1 MNSLMRGMLDGVPVF
16 VEAVEAGGFARA
28 AERLSLS
35 RSAVGKTI
43 ARLEA
48 RLGVRLFHRSP
59 SSLSLTEDGQIYYER
74 CLRALEEL
82 RTGEA
87 LLESGRREVSGK
99 LKITMPLLFGRH
111 CAEPI
116 LLDLARQHP
125 ALELDLRF
133 SDSMVDLISE
143 RFDLAIRNHSPTE
156 DSGLSYRKIATQNK
170 VVCASPNYLAM
181 HGQPVHVDELA
192 RHEALVYWRNE
203 QVVGW
208 ILTNSNGV
216 IVEPTLKWRI
226 RFDSQE
232 AVADAAVRGAGIAC
246 LPGWLVRS
254 HVEAGR
260 LVPLLAEFSETWV
273 DTYAVWPAA
282 PYIPLRLSVVID
294 ALAENAGQ
302 IKSPFD
308 KNPQLP

>member
-1 MNSLMRGMLDGVPVF
+1 MSSLMRGMLDGVPVF

-28 AERLSLS
+28 AERLALS

-48 RLGVRLFHRSP
+48 RLGVRLFHRTT

-82 RTGEA
+82 RAGEA
-87 LLESGRREVSGK
+87 LIESGRREVSGR
-99 LKITMPLLFGRH
+99 LKITMPLLFGRY

-133 SDSMVDLISE
+133 SDSVVDLIGE
-143 RFDLAIRNHSPTE
+143 RFDLAIRNHTSGE
-156 DSGLSYRKIATQNK
+156 GSGLSHRRIASQNK
-170 VVCASPNYLAM
+170 VVCASPEYLAE
-181 HGQPVHVDELA
+181 HGVPAHVDELA
-192 RHEALVYWRNE
+192 SHEALVYRRNE
-203 QVVGW
+203 QVCGW
-208 ILTNSNGV
+208 TLTNARGY
-216 IVEPTLKWRI
+216 IVEPALKWRLQ
-226 RFDSQE
+226 FDSQE

-246 LPGWLVRS
+246 LPGWLVHS

-294 ALAENAGQ
+294 ALAA
-302 IKSPFD
+302 KVPAYTRSSAVSAD
-308 KNPQLP
+308 SS